1 MFGTRHDRRSE
12 KTTAEAAARFRAAR
26 TATIL
31 IGRIIIS

>member
-1 MFGTRHDRRSE
+1 MFGSRHNRRSE
-12 KTTAEAAARFRAAR
+12 KATAEAAVRFGAAR